1 VLFGK
6 VWRGEER
13 KLLKSRQDSPHSRT
27 AGTGLAWLWIK
38 FQMKGGG
45 RNAWLGQLQEVLPP
59 PSPPWVQ
66 GDVFIKLS
74 CMAYFA
80 SGRAEIDLCTIL
92 STKLCSFLC
101 PGNGIET
108 KIKPTSLR
116 QPLVVGALDE
126 DDYVMS

>member
-1 VLFGK
+1 M
-6 VWRGEER
+6 RGWDNY
-13 KLLKSRQDSPHSRT
+13 KKSYPPH
-27 AGTGLAWLWIK
+27 
-38 FQMKGGG
+38 
-45 RNAWLGQLQEVLPP
+45 PP
-59 PSPPWVQ
+59 PPWVQ

-80 SGRAEIDLCTIL
+80 SGRAEIDSCTIL
-92 STKLCSFLC
+92 STKLGSFLC

-116 QPLVVGALDE
+116 QQLVVGALDE